1 MSFLDFFTAGAAS
14 AVLAAGV
21 AGVAA
26 AGAAAGFAG
35 AAAAGAVAAAVAGFA
50 GAGVTGVCAKVVTDA
65 AINAA
70 AIKVV
75 FNNLSPERQK
85 RLFNKR
91 CNQLNR

>member
-14 AVLAAGV
+14 AVLAAGA
-21 AGVAA
+21 AGVAT
-26 AGAAAGFAG
+26 AGATAGFAG
-35 AAAAGAVAAAVAGFA
+35 AVAAGAGATAVTGFA
-50 GAGVTGVCAKVVTDA
+50 GAGVAGVCAKVVTDA

-85 RLFNKR
+85 RLFPKR
-91 CNQLNR
+91 CWQLNR

>member
-14 AVLAAGV
+14 AVLAAGA

-26 AGAAAGFAG
+26 AVAAAGFAG
-35 AAAAGAVAAAVAGFA
+35 AVAAGAGATAVTGFA
-50 GAGVTGVCAKVVTDA
+50 GAGVAGLCAKVVA
-65 AINAA
+65 VEAISAA

-85 RLFNKR
+85 SLFIKR

>member
-1 MSFLDFFTAGAAS
+1 MSLFDFFTAGAAS
-14 AVLAAGV
+14 ALLAAGA

-35 AAAAGAVAAAVAGFA
+35 AAVAGAVAAAVAGFA
-50 GAGVTGVCAKVVTDA
+50 GAGVAGVCAKVVTDA

-75 FNNLSPERQK
+75 FNILSPERQK
-85 RLFNKR
+85 RLLTKR
-91 CNQLNR
+91 CKQMNS